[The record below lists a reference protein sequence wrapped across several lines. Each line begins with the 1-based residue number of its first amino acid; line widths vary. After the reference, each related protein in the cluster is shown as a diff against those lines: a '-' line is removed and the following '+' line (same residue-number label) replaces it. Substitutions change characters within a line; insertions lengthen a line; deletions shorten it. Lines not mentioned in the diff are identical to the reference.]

1 MAVSRGDE
9 VEPTEMF
16 GSAQQ
21 VPIRLLTRFSAV
33 LLCLVIAVTGVV
45 IWKLRDNALDAA
57 SRDVQSLGL
66 ALTTETEHS
75 LQAIELLLDNIV
87 QEVRGWGISTEAAYI
102 DEMSED
108 AASALLAGK
117 LTNMPSIEALAAVDA
132 SGRVLA
138 TSLPDGPSA
147 AGPGD
152 LEALRAA
159 DDATLLIGTPMVE
172 KGEPGHVI
180 FHVARRVTGDDGQFI
195 GFISAAVSVSSLE
208 AFFGAV
214 VDADGMAIGL
224 YRRDGMLIA
233 RFPHRNADVG
243 LYVDTAPAF
252 RRVIGDRKDGQAFEA
267 NSFVGATPRLFSGRL
282 LKRYP
287 LMLMTSINVADATR
301 RWREETAVAIAI
313 AIVAGI
319 AIILFQWAVS
329 RQLRAYQAATRA
341 EAEAEMLKRNA
352 ARLRDSEAQLAL
364 AQRIAGVGS
373 WEIDLAGDH
382 VSLSDEFC
390 RIAGVEPGGLPATR
404 RGLAKALYGDREDQV
419 AVARWIDE
427 IAVGK
432 APAGID
438 LHIHRADGE
447 VRTVHAESSSI
458 RDERGA
464 TIKIA
469 GTIRDITA
477 ERHLERQRHEL
488 QAQLHHSQKLEALG
502 TLAGGIAHDLNN
514 TLVPI
519 IALSKH
525 LIGRELTDPAVR
537 RSLDVI
543 LRAGLRGRDL
553 VRQIVAFS
561 RKDRS
566 ERQLFDPVP
575 VIHDALA
582 MLRASTPSLINFQ
595 TSFRPVPKV
604 FGDAGQLHQ
613 VVVNLVTNAAQAIGD
628 RPGSVTISLSTDVG
642 EALPRVHLRV
652 QDDGVGM
659 ADAVRQR
666 IFEPFFT
673 TKPVGEGTGLGL
685 SVVHGIITAHG
696 GTIAVDSAPGRG
708 TCFDIFLPASGEEG
722 SAAADD
728 AALDVARPTAVA

>member
-33 LLCLVIAVTGVV
+33 LLCLVIAVTGVF

-159 DDATLLIGTPMVE
+159 DDATLQIGTPMVE

-214 VDADGMAIGL
+214 VDA
-224 YRRDGMLIA
+224 
-233 RFPHRNADVG
+233 
-243 LYVDTAPAF
+243 
-252 RRVIGDRKDGQAFEA
+252 DGQAFEA

-728 AALDVARPTAVA
+728 AALDAARPTAVA